1 MMMKKY
7 KMVVFTHAVEG
18 LEKEFND
25 WYQNT
30 HLKDICAIENF
41 AAAQRYAFTMNITDG
56 PDLAPHLAIY
66 DIETDDIHGAI
77 KAMND
82 FAASGRMPLPESM
95 GKNIVGAVYEE
106 HGARVEAQARRGA

>member
-1 MMMKKY
+1 MMKKY

-82 FAASGRMPLPESM
+82 FAASGRMPLPVSM

>member
-1 MMMKKY
+1 MKKKY
-7 KMVVFTHAVEG
+7 KMVVFTHAVAG

-30 HLKDICAIENF
+30 HLKDIVGIENF
-41 AAAQRYAFTMNITDG
+41 DAAQRYTFTMNITDG

-66 DIETDDIHGAI
+66 EIETADIKGAI

-82 FAASGRMPLPESM
+82 FAASGRMPLPDSM
-95 GKNIVGAVYEE
+95 GKTIVGAVYEE
-106 HGARVEAQARRGA
+106 HGARVEAQPPWST

>member
-1 MMMKKY
+1 MTKRY
-7 KMVVFTHAVEG
+7 KMVVFTHAVAG

-30 HLKDICAIENF
+30 HLQDICAIKNF
-41 AAAQRYAFTMNITDG
+41 AAAQRFAFTMNITDG

-66 DIETDDIHGAI
+66 DIETDDIQGAI
-77 KAMND
+77 KAMHE

-106 HGARVEAQARRGA
+106 HGARVEAQPRSGA

>member
-1 MMMKKY
+1 MKKY
-7 KMVVFTHAVEG
+7 KMVVFTHATSG
-18 LEKEFND
+18 QDQHFND

-30 HLKDICAIENF
+30 HLQGICAIKNF
-41 AAAQRYAFTMNITDG
+41 AAAQRFAFTMNITDG

-106 HGARVEAQARRGA
+106 HGARVEAQARRDA